1 MNDTSVM
8 IAGAAGQGVEWAT
21 KTLGRVL
28 LRNGFNVYATND
40 HQSRIRGGHN
50 FNRVRFGDRPL
61 GASVRRTDF
70 LLALNEESIGL
81 HLDELTD
88 QGLVFCVAGDKGHL
102 ADPRMRVLPEEVG
115 PKEAGRPQFN
125 GIKLLSMLAFN
136 LGLAEEILTDVV
148 LQELEKRG
156 KKEIIEPNLKVIKE
170 VFAYSRTKGLPPRL
184 LPTVPGNSRI
194 LISGHEAVALGMI
207 GAGVGV
213 YVGYPMSPSTSIL
226 TVLAQNGP
234 ELGIAVEMAEDEIAA
249 ANIAIGASY
258 AGVRAATGSS
268 GGGLALM
275 AEAIGMA
282 GITETPVVIV
292 DGQRSGPSTG
302 MATRTEQSDLLF
314 VTHIS
319 QGEFPRAILGPTD
332 QQDAFYLTAE
342 AFNIAEKWQIPVFI
356 MTDHNLADSQ
366 ASLEEFDLSP
376 LTIDR
381 GAMAPEP
388 EGVRCLDR
396 YRFTESGV
404 SPRAFPVISK
414 WLVAQDSHEHDEY
427 GCMTDN
433 PDNRVRQM
441 DKRMRKLAGI
451 ADTFPGPELIHDDA
465 EIMLICWGSTVGP
478 AVEALAKL
486 REQGHNIGTAIFRY
500 LFPMNVKKVK
510 EALEGRKKL
519 LTIEANYTGQLGKLL
534 LAETGIPTQG
544 HIAKFDGRLFTVE
557 DVISLVGK
565 ALGE

>member
-1 MNDTSVM
+1 M

-21 KTLGRVL
+21 KTLGRFL
-28 LRNGFNVYATND
+28 LRSGFNVYTTSD

-50 FNRVRFGDRPL
+50 FNRIRFGDRPL
-61 GASVRRTDF
+61 GASVRRIDF

-81 HLDELTD
+81 HLEELTGG
-88 QGLVFCVAGDKGHL
+88 GLLFCVAEDKGNL
-102 ADPRMRVLPEEVG
+102 ADSRMQVLPAEVG
-115 PKEAGRPQFN
+115 PKEAGRPQYN
-125 GIKLLSMLAFN
+125 GIKLLAMLVFN
-136 LGLAEEILTDVV
+136 LGLAEEILADVV
-148 LQELEKRG
+148 QQALEKRKG
-156 KKEIIEPNLKVIKE
+156 KEIVEANLKVIKE
-170 VFAYSRTKGLPPRL
+170 VFSYLRSKGQNPQPRHLPI
-184 LPTVPGNSRI
+184 VPGNSRI

-207 GAGVGV
+207 CAGVGV

-226 TVLAQNGP
+226 AVLAQNGP
-234 ELGIAVEMAEDEIAA
+234 EFGIAVEMAEDEIAA

-275 AEAIGMA
+275 SEAIGMA

-381 GAMAPEP
+381 GTMAPEP

-396 YRFTESGV
+396 YRVTESGV
-404 SPRAFPVISK
+404 SARAFPVISN

-427 GCMTDN
+427 GRMTDN

-451 ADTFPGPELIHDDA
+451 ADTFPGPELIHGDA

-486 REQGHNIGTAIFRY
+486 REQGHNIGAAIFRY
-500 LFPMNVKKVK
+500 LFPMNRKKVK
-510 EALEGRKKL
+510 AAFEGRKKL

-534 LAETGIPTQG
+534 LAETGIHTHG

-557 DVISLVGK
+557 DVLSMVGK